1 MELVIAAATE
11 KNIYEQT
18 SAVREIDVAERY
30 QRERNK
36 PMPSKNHSRVQRRLT
51 VVLDKLLGDEY
62 DIYPEFEIEL
72 LGKKSVPDLSILPI
86 EQPDWSHDMVRG
98 KDAPVLTIEILSPKQ
113 ALGTLSTKIRDI
125 YFPAGVKSSWI
136 VMPDLKSITIMHPNG
151 EIKTFNRGILQD
163 NAVGLEAD
171 LSDIFK

>member
-1 MELVIAAATE
+1 MELALAAAAE
-11 KNIYEQT
+11 QNIYEQT
-18 SAVREIDVAERY
+18 PTVREIDVAERY

-51 VVLDKLLGDEY
+51 VVLDKLLGGEY

-72 LGKKSVPDLSILPI
+72 LGRKSVPDLSILPI
-86 EQPDWSHDMVRG
+86 EQPDWEHDMVRG

-113 ALGTLSTKIRDI
+113 ALGTLSKKIREI

-151 EIKTFNRGILQD
+151 KIQTFNQGILKD
-163 NAVGLEAD
+163 DALGLEAD
-171 LSDIFK
+171 LADIFR